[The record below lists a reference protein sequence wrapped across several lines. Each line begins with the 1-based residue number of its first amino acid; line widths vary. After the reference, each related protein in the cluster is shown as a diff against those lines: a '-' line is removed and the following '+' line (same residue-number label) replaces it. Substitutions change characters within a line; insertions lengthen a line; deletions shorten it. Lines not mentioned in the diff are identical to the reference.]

1 MSSQSV
7 INVIRSQYSLMQGW
21 FEGTLAGV
29 TDELA
34 HFDPPGTV
42 TSIGAQAAHV
52 VTGLDFFLL
61 GVAAGKQ
68 PLLVGGFADRSG
80 VSEPPPAGGEW
91 SEWAA
96 RVKIDLPA
104 LEAYSKAVFSEID
117 GYLASISDE
126 DLQQEKEFGPAG
138 NQTIL
143 WALNILILNTFS
155 HTGEISAIKG
165 MQGLKGYPQ

>member
-1 MSSQSV
+1 VSSQSIV
-7 INVIRSQYSLMQGW
+7 NVIRSQYGLMQGW

-34 HFDPPGTV
+34 HLDPPGSV
-42 TSIGAQAAHV
+42 APIGAQAAHV
-52 VTGLDFFLL
+52 VTGLDLFLL

-68 PLLVGGFADRSG
+68 PLLMSSFADKSG

-91 SEWAA
+91 NEWAE

-104 LEAYSKAVFSEID
+104 LVAYSKAVFSEID

-126 DLQQEKEFGPAG
+126 DLQQEREFGPAG

-165 MQGLKGYPQ
+165 MQGFKGYPQ